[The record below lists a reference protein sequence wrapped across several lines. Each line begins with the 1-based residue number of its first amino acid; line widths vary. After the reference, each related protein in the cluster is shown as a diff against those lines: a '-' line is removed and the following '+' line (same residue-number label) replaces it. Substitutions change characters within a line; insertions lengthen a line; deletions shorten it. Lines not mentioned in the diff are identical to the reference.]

1 MKTSWLPY
9 QRTRSQVKGI
19 IENTQAER
27 AALAEKVK
35 KSRQVLADGQF
46 TDRSSVAACEEKAR
60 SLYDSFCTAE
70 RECKKRSRKL
80 LAGAGILLAVCGAL
94 LTGYLGDHRSFPFP
108 AVCHCRGGGAIMGL
122 VLAMVLTA
130 RGKRFDRKMEEAR
143 AQLSELLARH
153 LGDGTVSSEAMDA
166 FMAVWQSFQ
175 SFVICWTSLSS
186 AG

>member
-1 MKTSWLPY
+1 M
-9 QRTRSQVKGI
+9 
-19 IENTQAER
+19 
-27 AALAEKVK
+27 K

-80 LAGAGILLAVCGAL
+80 LAGAGMLLAVCGAL
-94 LTGYLGDHRSFPFP
+94 LAGYLGITDLSRFLPFVI
-108 AVCHCRGGGAIMGL
+108 AGGGGAIMGL

-130 RGKRFDRKMEEAR
+130 RGKRFDRKWKRPGRSFRSFWPGIWETEPYPRRPWMR
-143 AQLSELLARH
+143 
-153 LGDGTVSSEAMDA
+153 

-175 SFVICWTSLSS
+175 SFVICWTSLSMRWINIQKIS
-186 AG
+186 ALSRRNRITAAR

>member
-1 MKTSWLPY
+1 MDAEISSPQYENQLAAY

-35 KSRQVLADGQF
+35 KSRQVLAGGQF

-80 LAGAGILLAVCGAL
+80 LAGAGC
-94 LTGYLGDHRSFPFP
+94 S
-108 AVCHCRGGGAIMGL
+108 
-122 VLAMVLTA
+122 
-130 RGKRFDRKMEEAR
+130 
-143 AQLSELLARH
+143 
-153 LGDGTVSSEAMDA
+153 
-166 FMAVWQSFQ
+166 WQSAAPFWPDIWGSQ
-175 SFVICWTSLSS
+175 IFPVSCRLSLP
-186 AG
+186 GEEGP